1 MKYIYLSL
9 IAVIF
14 SSCQQAQT
22 DQSSLD
28 ESPAELVTYYG
39 QEINQDGISN
49 YDEMKLA
56 TMETGLSKTKLE
68 GTIVQTCS
76 KKG

>member
-1 MKYIYLSL
+1 MHSIRIMNIFEKINHMIHLSL
-9 IAVIF
+9 VAIF

-39 QEINQDGISN
+39 QEINQDGILIM
-49 YDEMKLA
+49 MK
-56 TMETGLSKTKLE
+56 
-68 GTIVQTCS
+68 
-76 KKG
+76 